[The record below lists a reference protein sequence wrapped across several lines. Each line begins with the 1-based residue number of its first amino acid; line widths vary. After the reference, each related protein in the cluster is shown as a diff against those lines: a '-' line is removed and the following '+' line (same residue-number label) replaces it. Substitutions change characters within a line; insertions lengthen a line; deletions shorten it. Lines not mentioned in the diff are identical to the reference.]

1 MTYEAPT
8 LFCDILRQAH
18 TLVAGQTGS
27 GKSVMLNGIITTA
40 LKQGGNKMIFVDP
53 KRVELRRY
61 KTLPNCIAYAN
72 TPGETVTALNKAI
85 NTMERRYEEA
95 ERKGDKIYKGEPI
108 YIFIDELADLLIS
121 EQAKVIKRQ
130 LQTLTALARA
140 ANIHL
145 IACTQQPS
153 RRMLPAELT
162 LNFPARIALH
172 CQTAIESRQVIN
184 EKGAEELPMYGQ
196 CLYLRPGYPVEC
208 WRVPLTDEAETD
220 RVIADGYTSKT
231 ISFFRRA
238 I

>member
-1 MTYEAPT
+1 MIDPMFY
-8 LFCDILRQAH
+8 
-18 TLVAGQTGS
+18 
-27 GKSVMLNGIITTA
+27 MLM
-40 LKQGGNKMIFVDP
+40 GGPVLGFV
-53 KRVELRRY
+53 Y
-61 KTLPNCIAYAN
+61 
-72 TPGETVTALNKAI
+72 KAI

-162 LNFPARIALH
+162 LNFPSRIALH

-196 CLYLRPGYPVEC
+196 CLYLRPGHTVEC

-220 RVIADGYTSKT
+220 KVIADGYTSKT